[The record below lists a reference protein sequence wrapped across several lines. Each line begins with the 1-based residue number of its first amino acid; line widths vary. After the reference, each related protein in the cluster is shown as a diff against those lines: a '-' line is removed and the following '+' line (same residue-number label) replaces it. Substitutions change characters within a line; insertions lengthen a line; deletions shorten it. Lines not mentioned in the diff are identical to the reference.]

1 LRSAIILQNRHWK
14 EKYKNLLKRET
25 LETLISFIDL
35 KQIVILTGIR
45 RSGKSS
51 IFKLLINHLIEQNIK
66 AKSILYINLDDPFF
80 SDIIKDA
87 KNLYKL
93 LEESKVITGL
103 DVKYLFLDEVQNV
116 PHWEKFVKS
125 IYDNEVVNKIFIT
138 GSNSKLLDG
147 EYATLLSGR
156 YINKTIYPLSFKEVL
171 YLNKINSYYELLD
184 KKSEVLKIIDTLLE
198 YGSFYEVLMN
208 TKKREL
214 ILSYYETIIFKDC
227 IGNNSIKN
235 GKSFKEIAHFIIS
248 NTSNLYSYNS
258 LAKAVGSNEHT
269 IKAYISYLED
279 SYLLKEIKNFNYSL
293 KKQLH
298 SKKKTY
304 IVDNSFLAQISFR
317 FSKDYGK
324 LFENLVFNELLKQNY
339 EIYFF
344 NDKKECD
351 FIVKKENKTVA
362 IQVCYKLDN
371 FNKDRELNGLNLPFD
386 VDEKIV
392 ITYNQNDTIDD
403 IKISNHL
410 KLISYFL
417 PKPFNNS

>member
-1 LRSAIILQNRHWK
+1 MRSAIILQNRHWK
-14 EKYKNLLKRET
+14 EKYKNLLKRDT

-35 KQIVILTGIR
+35 KQIIILTGIR

-51 IFKLLINHLIEQNIK
+51 IFKLLINHLVERNIE

-125 IYDNEVVNKIFIT
+125 IYDNEVVDKIFIT

-403 IKISNHL
+403 IKIVSFWE
-410 KLISYFL
+410 YFKNL
-417 PKPFNNS
+417 